1 MDKTIRM
8 RQLIDELNRLNYRYY
23 TLDEPLVSDIEYD
36 TLYDELVA
44 LEKETGEIAEDSPT
58 QRVGGEILTAFDQYA
73 HRNPL
78 YSLDKSR
85 SEEEVH
91 AWANRALRLVEDF
104 NQDNPDKPL
113 PPISFVCE
121 LKFDG
126 LSLNLTYENGRLT
139 KAATRGNG
147 VVGEDVTAQVKT
159 IRSIPITI
167 PYQGVLEVQGEALM
181 PLSALATYNETH
193 EIPLKN
199 ARNAAAGAIR
209 NLDPAITSERHL
221 DCYLYNVG
229 YTEEDL
235 YSTHM
240 AMLDFLKENRF
251 KVHPFVRESK
261 TVAEIMDVLHEVDQL
276 RHDLDLLTDGV
287 VIKINDLRT
296 REVLGFTA
304 KFPRW
309 ALAYKF
315 EADEVTTILRDVE
328 WNVGRTGKVTPT
340 AILDPVDIAGAT
352 ISRAT
357 LNNYDDILRKGV
369 EIGGRV
375 LLRRS
380 NEVIPEILGAID
392 DETLET
398 QTIPKPTHCPS
409 CDTDLVYAN
418 VHIYC
423 PNSLSCLPQLNA
435 RLVHYASRD
444 AMDIEGLSEKTL
456 SKLIAQGLREMADLY
471 RLQPEDLLAIEGFK
485 EKKTNNLLEAI
496 AKSKETDLAS
506 FIYAIGIP
514 EVGKTTARD
523 LAESFGSFQALRE
536 AKAEDLIQIPDIGGI
551 TATNIV
557 DFFHDE
563 HIISAIDHL
572 LEQGIHIEEP
582 EVLQPEDLADL
593 PLADKKVVV
602 TGSIENYNRDEIE
615 EAIRKLGGK
624 AQSSVSKQTDL
635 VLAGEKAGS
644 KRQKAIDLGIELI
657 EGDALD
663 QWLNQYLGS

>member
-1 MDKTIRM
+1 MDKQVRM
-8 RQLIDELNRLNYRYY
+8 RQLIDELNKLNYHYY
-23 TLDEPLVSDIEYD
+23 TLDEPLLADIEYD
-36 TLYDELVA
+36 HLYDELVA
-44 LEKETGEIAEDSPT
+44 LEKETGEIAADSPT
-58 QRVGGEILTAFDQYA
+58 QRVGGEILSAFDQYT
-73 HRNPL
+73 HRKPL

-85 SEEEVH
+85 SEEDVQ
-91 AWANRALRLVEDF
+91 AWANRALRLVDQY
-104 NQDNPDKPL
+104 NKDNKTNPL
-113 PPISFVCE
+113 PTISFVCE

-126 LSLNLTYENGRLT
+126 LSLNLTYEEGRLIR
-139 KAATRGNG
+139 AATRGNG

-159 IRSIPITI
+159 IRSVPLTI
-167 PYQGVLEVQGEALM
+167 PYQGTIEVQGEALM
-181 PLSALATYNETH
+181 PLSALAHYNETH

-209 NLDPAITSERHL
+209 NLDPAVTADRHL

-229 YTEEDL
+229 YMEEEL
-235 YSTHM
+235 YSSHM
-240 AMLDFLKENRF
+240 AMLAFLKDNHF
-251 KVHPFVRESK
+251 KVHSFVRQCE
-261 TVAEIMDVLHEVDQL
+261 TVAEIMDALHEVDQL

-380 NEVIPEILGAID
+380 NEVIPEILGAIED
-392 DETLET
+392 DSLTT
-398 QTIPKPTHCPS
+398 TTIEKPTHCPS
-409 CDTDLVYAN
+409 CETDLVYAN

-444 AMDIEGLSEKTL
+444 AMDIGGLSEKTL
-456 SKLIAQGLREMADLY
+456 NKLIAEGLREMADLY
-471 RLQPEDLLAIEGFK
+471 DLKKEDLLKIEGFK
-485 EKKTNNLLEAI
+485 DKKTDKLLAAI
-496 AKSKETDLAS
+496 EKSKETDLAS

-523 LAESFGSFQALRE
+523 LAEAFGSFQSLRE
-536 AKAEDLIQIPDIGGI
+536 AKADDLVQLPDIGQV
-551 TATNIV
+551 TANNIV

-563 HIISAIDHL
+563 HIISAIDRL
-572 LEQGIHIEEP
+572 LSKGIHIENP
-582 EVLQPEDLADL
+582 QAVEDQNLVDSAL
-593 PLADKKVVV
+593 LGKKVVV
-602 TGSIENYNRDEIE
+602 TGSIEGFTRGDIE
-615 EAIRKLGGK
+615 EAIRKLGAK

-635 VLAGEKAGS
+635 VLAGDKAGS
-644 KRQKAIDLGIELI
+644 KRQKALDLGIELI
-657 EGDALD
+657 EGDDLYR
-663 QWLNQYLGS
+663 WLSQHIQG